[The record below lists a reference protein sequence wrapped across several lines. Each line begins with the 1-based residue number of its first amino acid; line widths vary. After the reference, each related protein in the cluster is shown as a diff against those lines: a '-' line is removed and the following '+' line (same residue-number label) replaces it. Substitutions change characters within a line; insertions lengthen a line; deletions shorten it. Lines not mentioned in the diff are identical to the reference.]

1 MLLYWLYFTKSHYS
15 ECRYSECRNAD
26 CTIMLNVIILSVFYW
41 VFCTKYILLSVVYLV
56 YCSECCILSVYYTN
70 GIIECIKLNGMI
82 LIVVTLKVILVSVIA
97 LLAQYVTNVLV
108 AVAHIMSLLC
118 VARYYRAFAHKHKPS
133 NFSMSQKLLA
143 NWTKIWSITV
153 NFFRA
158 TLLTL
163 FARLF
168 GNVN

>member
-1 MLLYWLYFTKSHYS
+1 VNFTEH
-15 ECRYSECRNAD
+15 
-26 CTIMLNVIILSVFYW
+26 ILLNVV
-41 VFCTKYILLSVVYLV
+41 YIV
-56 YCSECCILSVYYTN
+56 YCSECFILSVLYLCVLYWVYCTFVYYTN
-70 GIIECIKLNGMI
+70 CIVECIKLNGMI

-158 TLLTL
+158 NLFTL